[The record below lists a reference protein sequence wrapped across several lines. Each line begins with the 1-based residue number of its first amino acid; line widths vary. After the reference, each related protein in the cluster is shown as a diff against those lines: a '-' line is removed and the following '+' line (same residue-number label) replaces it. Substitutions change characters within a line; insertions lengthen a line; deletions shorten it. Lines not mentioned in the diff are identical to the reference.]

1 MNGNRQTVPSPPRQ
15 MLATYLHDLDPVAL
29 RLTDALALRWYGLSY
44 VVGYALVFI
53 IMRHLSRRGLCEI
66 RPEQMV
72 SFVVL
77 GAFFTVVFGGH
88 LGYLLLY
95 DRHDLSLAQ
104 LLQPHRGGMSAHGG
118 IASIVIYCWAYARWK
133 GISWLNVIDAVSCSA
148 PLGVFFGRIA
158 NFVNGEL
165 FGRVTS
171 VPWAVKF
178 PTELLHDDFL
188 RQGGQAVALPPG
200 ARFSPEI
207 IAFFERETG
216 GREKLAALLHPR
228 HPSQI
233 YEALGEGLLL
243 FALLYFIRVR
253 FPRLPHGMLTGLFFL
268 LYAVARIAV
277 ESLRQPDSGSQPIL
291 GLTQGQFY
299 SLFMIGI
306 GLALLIHAWKKKNF
320 IVSGNN

>member
-1 MNGNRQTVPSPPRQ
+1 MI
-15 MLATYLHDLDPVAL
+15 LAYYLHDLDPVAL
-29 RLTDALALRWYGLSY
+29 RLTDTLALRWYGLSY
-44 VVGYALVFI
+44 VVGFVIVFCL
-53 IMRHLSRRGLCEI
+53 MRHLSRRGLCEI
-66 RPEQMV
+66 RPEQLP

-77 GAFFTVVFGGH
+77 GAFCAVVVGGRA
-88 LGYLLLY
+88 GYILLY
-95 DRHDLSLAQ
+95 EVGAREVSLARAV
-104 LLQPHRGGMSAHGG
+104 QPWRGGMSAHGAMAG
-118 IASIVIYCWAYARWK
+118 IVIYCLCYARWHR
-133 GISWLNVIDAVSCSA
+133 ISWLGTMDSVVCTAT
-148 PLGVFFGRIA
+148 PGVFLGRLG

-178 PTELLHDDFL
+178 PTELLHEDYL
-188 RQGGQAVALPPG
+188 QQGGQAVALPPG

-207 IAFFERETG
+207 IAFFEREGG

-228 HPSQI
+228 HPSQV

-253 FPRLPHGMLTGLFFL
+253 YPRLPHGMLTGLFFL
-268 LYAVARIAV
+268 LYAAARIAV

-306 GLALLIHAWKKKNF
+306 GLALLIHTWKKKNL
-320 IVSGNN
+320 IVPGNN